1 MNCDATLPSRCAPS
15 LNQTARRR
23 FEECTMGV
31 TAIAKGG
38 GRLPF
43 GPIEARDWFIM
54 ILLGFL
60 I

>member
-1 MNCDATLPSRCAPS
+1 
-15 LNQTARRR
+15 
-23 FEECTMGV
+23 MGV

-54 ILLGFL
+54 ILLDFL